1 MVKWDD
7 PVKRDHGEI
16 HDDLAMIVRDVT
28 ARGLPEP
35 TSSGNR
41 QVTIKGPERRD
52 FPETVYVGK
61 HIADHPP
68 GLPWYVQWQE
78 RSMKG
83 RPGRIY
89 RFRFARPSQVM
100 WWLEMSGF

>member
-7 PVKRDHGEI
+7 PAKRDHGEI

-35 TSSGNR
+35 SSSGNWQITVR
-41 QVTIKGPERRD
+41 SPDRHDHPK
-52 FPETVYVGK
+52 TVYVGK
-61 HIADHPP
+61 HTADHPP
-68 GLPWYVQWQE
+68 GLPWFVQWQ
-78 RSMKG
+78 G
-83 RPGRIY
+83 RRTKDQSGRIY
-89 RFRFARPSQVM
+89 RFRFATPARAM